1 MLVEGT
7 NMLPEHN
14 CKGVTKERG
23 MVCEGGGGVWGLN
36 IIGVKMIGL
45 LAGVVKG

>member
-23 MVCEGGGGVWGLN
+23 MVCEGGGGGEGIKHNRGENDWF
-36 IIGVKMIGL
+36 IGGS
-45 LAGVVKG
+45 G